1 VIIALTYHG
10 KLRASTGLS
19 LLHGFT
25 ELQKKAEM
33 IKLRRLDFR
42 NKKSR
47 SILIRSIRTAIR
59 MIHGDKDRATSH
71 LATKAFYERIS
82 SPEKEIKIYE
92 GYEHVM
98 TKVSRAKFG
107 VSGGGSQKLMTACR
121 M

>member
-1 VIIALTYHG
+1 MIIALTYHG

-33 IKLRRLDFR
+33 IKLRKLDFR

-47 SILIRSIRTAIR
+47 SILIRSTRTAIR

-107 VSGGGSQKLMTACR
+107 VSGGDHRS
-121 M
+121 

>member
-1 VIIALTYHG
+1 M
-10 KLRASTGLS
+10 S

-33 IKLRRLDFR
+33 IKLRKLDFR

-107 VSGGGSQKLMTACR
+107 LSGGDRRS
-121 M
+121 